1 MSFLREGYPMM
12 GASGVLAIGALAA
25 SVWRRSWTLWLLAF
39 LLLVF
44 AAGVAWMFRAPT
56 AAMLTAAHRT

>member
-25 SVWRRSWTLWLLAF
+25 SVWRRCWLLWLLAF
-39 LLLVF
+39 ALLAL
-44 AAGVAWMFRAPT
+44 AAGVAWRFRAPT
-56 AAMLTAAHRT
+56 AAVLTAAPRG

>member
-12 GASGVLAIGALAA
+12 GASGMLAIGALAA
-25 SVWRRSWTLWLLAF
+25 SVWRRSWSLWLLAF
-39 LLLVF
+39 ALLVL

-56 AAMLTAAHRT
+56 AVVLTAALLG